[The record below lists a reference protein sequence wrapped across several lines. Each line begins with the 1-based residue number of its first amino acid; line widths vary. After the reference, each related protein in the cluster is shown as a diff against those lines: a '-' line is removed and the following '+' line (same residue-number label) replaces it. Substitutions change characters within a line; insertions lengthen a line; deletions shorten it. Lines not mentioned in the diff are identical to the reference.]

1 MRKAVPYL
9 LLFFTITAYGQNF
22 DTVKIRPFKV
32 TENIYMLKGSGGNIG
47 VMTGKDGTIV
57 IDDQFGPLSNK
68 INGAI
73 KTLDPGE
80 VRFLINTH
88 VHGDHSGGNENFKRM
103 GVTIVA
109 QDAVRARMMTEQ
121 FSSRTNRTSP
131 PRDKDAWP
139 VITFPDRMS
148 FHLNDEDIEL
158 THLDPGHTDG
168 DLVVRFVKANVF
180 HVGDAFRSGYPFID
194 VSSGGTFAGFITSL
208 DKMIAMMND
217 QSKVICGHGEL
228 STRTDVKSYRDKMVD
243 IRDQVALALK
253 KGKKV
258 EDIGSLGLTDK
269 YEAEMGK
276 GFVKG
281 KDLVLLIAESLKQP
295 AK

>member
-1 MRKAVPYL
+1 
-9 LLFFTITAYGQNF
+9 
-22 DTVKIRPFKV
+22 
-32 TENIYMLKGSGGNIG
+32 
-47 VMTGKDGTIV
+47 
-57 IDDQFGPLSNK
+57 
-68 INGAI
+68 
-73 KTLDPGE
+73 
-80 VRFLINTH
+80 
-88 VHGDHSGGNENFKRM
+88 
-103 GVTIVA
+103 
-109 QDAVRARMMTEQ
+109 
-121 FSSRTNRTSP
+121 
-131 PRDKDAWP
+131 
-139 VITFPDRMS
+139 
-148 FHLNDEDIEL
+148 
-158 THLDPGHTDG
+158 
-168 DLVVRFVKANVF
+168 
-180 HVGDAFRSGYPFID
+180 
-194 VSSGGTFAGFITSL
+194 
-208 DKMIAMMND
+208 MND